1 MDIELL
7 SKMVGELVL
16 ENDQVGLPGVGTFVA
31 ELVPATF
38 SDKGYTINPP
48 YRRLSFTSAR
58 LEENLLV
65 DFYAQHN
72 PDIDKVKAK
81 AYLLAFLTELKSVLE
96 ERKTVSMPGLGRLRA
111 TRQNAFFFVPNEDL
125 DIYPDGFGLES
136 VSLKTHQE
144 TEEELSIAVGDL
156 ASILGQIPSDEEPA
170 SEPVPADPVPAEPEP
185 EVAETE
191 PVPAEPEPEPESAE
205 PEPAPESAG
214 PAPAATPAQEE
225 RHHQHHHPEHHHR
238 SHHHHHHHHH
248 RRTMKWWHWLLI
260 ALGAAI
266 LLLVAFLILARVAPD
281 FIDSILYTEEELRII
296 NYSIIDF

>member
-170 SEPVPADPVPAEPEP
+170 SEPVPADPAPAEPEP

-191 PVPAEPEPEPESAE
+191 PVPAVT
-205 PEPAPESAG
+205 

-238 SHHHHHHHHH
+238 SHHH

-266 LLLVAFLILARVAPD
+266 LLLAAFLILARVAPD